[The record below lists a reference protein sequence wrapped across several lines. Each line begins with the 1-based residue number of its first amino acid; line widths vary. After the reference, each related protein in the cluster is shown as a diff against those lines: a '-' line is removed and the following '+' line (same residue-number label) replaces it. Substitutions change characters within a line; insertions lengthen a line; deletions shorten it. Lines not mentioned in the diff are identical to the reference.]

1 MAPFTLP
8 LQHGGLLRRD
18 ALLDHLDKSLELPL
32 TLLAAPAGYGKTVL
46 LRQWLDRQSTALTV
60 SLSLAKGDA
69 GLPGLY
75 RQLLHAL
82 HGRDAGPSGPISG
95 DAGPDVWAA
104 AWLTALGSLRRPLVM
119 AFDDFPHTTESPALL
134 RFLTGLLNDLPD
146 AVHLIIAARR
156 MPGLPV
162 SRLRLADRLLLV
174 GEAELRLSEQELPA
188 FCAALGVPPPL
199 PDRAA
204 ALMQW
209 TEGWPVG
216 LKLALL
222 SPELPGRSVP
232 ETLQDSRSG
241 LDAYFADSVLETL
254 PPPERELL
262 MATAVPEHFDAAM
275 AACLA
280 GADAGERLPVLLDSG
295 SFVQAADDRPGH
307 YRYHPLFR
315 NFLLAEGRRASP
327 ERLAALHMAAAE
339 QRLAEGAAEAALA
352 HARAAG
358 GGAVHFPALRR
369 MAAQWLRQGR
379 LQALTDLL
387 DSVAPAALHDD
398 PALFMPRLAALIFT
412 RRFEQARCE
421 LDDIA
426 RRHHGRVWPEPV
438 PAQLRAAEKLLAL
451 FQDDEDPWSDAE
463 LFGEPDGP
471 HGDLRDAIGVLA
483 ARHHLLAG
491 HCARALALAKEARV
505 LMRRQGN
512 AYLEGYAE
520 SLVIM
525 AEREQGNILAA
536 HGLIERFFERHAQQ
550 PDSPCGVMA
559 GTSRVV
565 SLYEQNRLDEARVLC
580 QALLPRVST
589 ACSTFMVFHVYLTA
603 ARLHARAGETGAGR
617 RLLRQLRF
625 LLQQGKYGRML
636 NQLLAEELAFALH
649 GDNKAALRGIALDY
663 GLQAALDAGEW
674 RAARTGYHERWVF
687 GGIAA
692 AHFLRGEDRLDEALA
707 VLGVVA
713 ESLQPGEMKARQIT
727 VETNRL
733 VILSLLGRNA
743 EALRGVAEL
752 YERVHLQCVIRTV
765 LDDAPGF
772 ARLLWL
778 AHRERLIRLP
788 DFYLQLYADLFEG
801 FIREQPDIPGPE
813 PLTGKEREVLML
825 VRRGLSNKDMSR
837 EMGVSLST
845 VKWH

>member
-1 MAPFTLP
+1 MAPFSLP
-8 LQHGGLLRRD
+8 LLRGGLLRRD
-18 ALLDHLDKSLELPL
+18 ALLAQLDRSLELPL
-32 TLLAAPAGYGKTVL
+32 TLLVAPAGYGKSVL
-46 LRQWLDRQSTALTV
+46 LRQWLERQATVPSV
-60 SLSLAKGDA
+60 SLSLARGDA
-69 GLPGLY
+69 GLPGLF
-75 RQLLHAL
+75 RQLHLAL
-82 HGRDAGPSGPISG
+82 HGRDADLPGIAS
-95 DAGPDVWAA
+95 PD
-104 AWLTALGSLRRPLVM
+104 AWLAVLEGLRQPLLVVL
-119 AFDDFPHTTESPALL
+119 DDYPQADSPALQF
-134 RFLTGLLNDLPD
+134 FLANLLNQLPD

-156 MPGLPV
+156 MPALPV
-162 SRLRLADRLLLV
+162 SRLRVADRLLLL
-174 GEAELRLSEQELPA
+174 GEDQLRLPEAELPA
-188 FCAALGVPPPL
+188 FCAALGVPSPL
-199 PDRAA
+199 PDRSAE
-204 ALMQW
+204 LMRW

-222 SPELPGRSVP
+222 SPDMPGRSVP

-241 LDAYFADSVLETL
+241 LAAYFTDTVLDAVT
-254 PPPERELL
+254 PPERDLL
-262 MATAVPEHFDAAM
+262 MATAVPEHFDEPL
-275 AACLA
+275 AACLMGGEA
-280 GADAGERLPVLLDSG
+280 VERLPALLDSG
-295 SFVQAADDRPGH
+295 WFVQAAGDLPGR

-315 NFLLAEGRRASP
+315 HFLREELRRESP

-339 QRLAEGAAEAALA
+339 RLLAVGEAEAALH
-352 HARAAG
+352 HAREAG
-358 GGAVHFPALRR
+358 GGAAHAPALRR

-379 LQALTDLL
+379 LQAVTNLL

-398 PALFMPRLAALIFT
+398 PALFIPRLAALIFT

-421 LDDIA
+421 LDDIV
-426 RRHHGRVWPEPV
+426 RRHQGRVWPEPV

-451 FQDDEDPWSDAE
+451 FQDDEGLWSDAE

-471 HGDLRDAIGVLA
+471 HGDLRDAIGVLT

-491 HCARALALAKEARV
+491 HAVRALALAKEARV

-512 AYLEGYAE
+512 EYLEGYAE

-536 HGLIERFFERHAQQ
+536 HGLIERFFERHAHQ

-565 SLYEQNRLDEARVLC
+565 SLYEQNRLDEARLLC
-580 QALLPRVST
+580 EALLPRVST
-589 ACSTFMVFHVYLTA
+589 ACSTFMVFHVHLTA

-617 RLLRQLRF
+617 RLLRQLRY
-625 LLQQGKYGRML
+625 LLLQGKYGRML

-772 ARLLWL
+772 ARLRWL
-778 AHRERLIRLP
+778 AHRERHIRLP
-788 DFYLQLYADLFEG
+788 DFYLQLYADLFDS